1 MQNTLAQPHVSPLA
15 FLATPVLAIVGFFE
29 AFGRARKAAAIYEEF
44 GTMTD
49 ADLARHGLTR
59 DSLNFEILR
68 IME

>member
-29 AFGRARKAAAIYEEF
+29 AFGRARKAAALYEEF
-44 GTMTD
+44 GSMTD
-49 ADLARHGLTR
+49 DNLARHGLTR
-59 DSLNFEILR
+59 ESLNLEILR